1 MEFFPLLIFQIL
13 IMLLLSAFA
22 LILYKMYK
30 RLNVTYPFY
39 VSVLAAITF
48 LFIFNVENLL
58 SAIAFS
64 SNILFSIMVYLVA
77 IYQREKFEVTFQQLL
92 KIIDGFK

>member
-13 IMLLLSAFA
+13 IMMSLVIAFA
-22 LILYKMYK
+22 LILYKFYK
-30 RLNVTYPFY
+30 RLNVTYPLF

-48 LFIFNVENLL
+48 LLIFNGGNLL

-77 IYQREKFEVTFQQLL
+77 INQQ
-92 KIIDGFK
+92 KNFY

>member
-13 IMLLLSAFA
+13 IMLILVIAFA
-22 LILYKMYK
+22 LILYKLYK
-30 RLNVTYPFY
+30 RLNVTYPLF

-48 LFIFNVENLL
+48 LLIFNVENLL
-58 SAIAFS
+58 SAIALS

-77 IYQREKFEVTFQQLL
+77 INQRKN
-92 KIIDGFK
+92 FK

>member
-1 MEFFPLLIFQIL
+1 MEFFPLLIFKI
-13 IMLLLSAFA
+13 IMLLSVSAFA

-30 RLNVTYPFY
+30 RLNVTYPLY

-77 IYQREKFEVTFQQLL
+77 IYQRK
-92 KIIDGFK
+92 KIRGDFSTIAEDH

>member
-13 IMLLLSAFA
+13 IMLLLVIAFA
-22 LILYKMYK
+22 LILYKLYK
-30 RLNVTYPFY
+30 RLNVTYPLF
-39 VSVLAAITF
+39 VSALAAITF
-48 LFIFNVENLL
+48 LLIFNVGNLL

-77 IYQREKFEVTFQQLL
+77 INQRENFE
-92 KIIDGFK
+92 

>member
-1 MEFFPLLIFQIL
+1 MEFFPLLIFKIL
-13 IMLLLSAFA
+13 IMLLSVSAFA

-30 RLNVTYPFY
+30 RLNVTYPLY

-64 SNILFSIMVYLVA
+64 SNILFSVMVYLVA
-77 IYQREKFEVTFQQLL
+77 INQRENFE
-92 KIIDGFK
+92 

>member
-1 MEFFPLLIFQIL
+1 MGFFPLLIFQLL
-13 IMLLLSAFA
+13 IMLLLVIAFA
-22 LILYKMYK
+22 LIFYKLYK
-30 RLNVTYPFY
+30 RLNVTYPLF

-48 LFIFNVENLL
+48 LLIFNVGNLL

-77 IYQREKFEVTFQQLL
+77 MNQQ
-92 KIIDGFK
+92 KNFK

>member
-13 IMLLLSAFA
+13 IMLILVIAFA
-22 LILYKMYK
+22 LILYKLYK
-30 RLNVTYPFY
+30 RLNVTYPLF
-39 VSVLAAITF
+39 VSALAAITF
-48 LFIFNVENLL
+48 LLIFNVGNLL

-77 IYQREKFEVTFQQLL
+77 INQRENFE
-92 KIIDGFK
+92 